1 MRHSF
6 KTSIGTRR
14 IRLQRHSG
22 EFLRDVLLGLGLTGV
37 VCVTVALMIW
47 GYFAFIES
55 SYFRLNKTVVTG
67 CGKASESDILAL
79 AELKPGQSLLTLNV
93 DKLVRK
99 IQANAWVETV
109 LIRREL
115 PNELAIE
122 VKERKAL
129 ALMRK
134 ENTLY
139 FVDASAR
146 PFKRLDDDENAELP
160 ILTGFSDN
168 GTDKTDL
175 IRKSLELISLFA
187 RNQEFPKLDNIS
199 EVHGDQELGFSVFT
213 DNGMG
218 MRLGFGDYQEKLKR
232 LKLIMADLARRN
244 MTGHFF
250 IDLNNPGKVVV
261 QKKDAPEFPKF
272 SKGYRT

>member
-1 MRHSF
+1 MRQSF
-6 KTSIGTRR
+6 KTTIETRR
-14 IRLQRHSG
+14 IRLQRRSG
-22 EFLRDVLLGLGLTGV
+22 EFLRDILVGLGLTGV
-37 VCVTVALMIW
+37 VCLMAALMVW
-47 GYFAFIES
+47 GYFVFIEA

-67 CGKASESDILAL
+67 CGKTSESDILAL

-93 DKLVRK
+93 DKVVRK

-109 LIRREL
+109 ALRREL
-115 PNELAIE
+115 PNRLAIE

-139 FVDASAR
+139 FVDGNAR

-160 ILTGFSDN
+160 ILTGFSEN

-175 IRKSLELISLFA
+175 IKKSLELLGLLA

-199 EVHGDQELGFSVFT
+199 ELHGDEEQGFSVFT

-232 LKLIMADLARRN
+232 LKLIMADLTRRN
-244 MTGHFF
+244 MAGPFF

-261 QKKDAPEFPKF
+261 QKKDAPAFPKF